1 MAIPLST
8 WESAL
13 DAFSASARP
22 DSPSH
27 FSVAG
32 NRQAARFREWV
43 NRYATG
49 TILDVGCGLQE
60 KPLYLADIDDA
71 RITGLDPLSA
81 SHPFAFVQGAV
92 EDYDG
97 GPFDTVICA
106 TSLDHV
112 RNLTIA
118 VHSMVRLGR
127 RLIFWQ
133 TDDLAPQPAEQHTYG
148 LSHADLVRLVAKPIL
163 AKDGDFFV
171 FD

>member
-1 MAIPLST
+1 MAIRLSA

-13 DAFSASARP
+13 DAFKADARP
-22 DSPSH
+22 DSASH
-27 FSVAG
+27 FSVRG

-43 NRYATG
+43 NQYAIG
-49 TILDVGCGLQE
+49 SVLDVGCGLQE
-60 KPLYLADIDDA
+60 KPLYLAGIDDS
-71 RITGLDPLSA
+71 RITGIDPLDA
-81 SHPFAFVQGAV
+81 PHPFAFWQTAI

-133 TDDLAPQPAEQHTYG
+133 TDDLAPHPAEQHTYG
-148 LSHADLVRLVAKPIL
+148 LSHADLVRMVARPIL
-163 AKDGDFFV
+163 AKDEDFFV
-171 FD
+171 FG